1 MKPER
6 LLEIRGLAEM
16 GLEGSVAGEE
26 LREAV
31 AEIDRLNTVNG
42 VNKRQREWNLETA
55 KRATETATDL
65 ESDGEELRA
74 KLKVQKDATATMR
87 ETVFFLSTVIT
98 TGKHWSKECDVRLA
112 VARAIGVDL
121 PKETS

>member
-6 LLEIRGLAEM
+6 LLELRGLSEM

-31 AEIDRLNTVNG
+31 AEIDRLNIENG
-42 VNKRQREWNLETA
+42 INQRQREWNLETA
-55 KRATETATDL
+55 NRATANAEAA
-65 ESDGEELRA
+65 EAGERQFIA
-74 KLKVQKDATATMR
+74 KWKVQKEATATMR
-87 ETVFFLSTVIT
+87 ETVFFLSTVIK

-121 PKETS
+121 PKEAS